1 MIKEHEVI
9 NTLKEEKIKK
19 ELNEI
24 EKKNPDMDD
33 GSGSRLRLHIIEKRK
48 RIISPKKCVYQQCID
63 MYAEKGFD
71 IIKSK

>member
-1 MIKEHEVI
+1 
-9 NTLKEEKIKK
+9 
-19 ELNEI
+19 
-24 EKKNPDMDD
+24 MDE

-48 RIISPKKCVYQQCID
+48 RIISLKKCVYQQCID